1 MKLSNEWFAVA
12 YNTDGGEVVLRGRMH
27 LDVVREQFPMLIE
40 MQWKIK
46 GDEKG
51 MPTDVESD
59 VIDNVMHIVCEAVER
74 SEKGVLTAVH
84 TGAGRVRYLFYAMS
98 VDDFMQQ
105 IEALLQRLQA
115 LPLTIA
121 AKPDASWQEYTEM
134 IARCAMQ

>member
-1 MKLSNEWFAVA
+1 M
-12 YNTDGGEVVLRGRMH
+12 RGRMH
-27 LDVVREQFPMLIE
+27 LDVVRPQFPMLIE

-59 VIDNVMHIVCEAVER
+59 VIDNVMNIVCEAVER

-84 TGAGRVRYLFYAMS
+84 TGADRVRYLFYATS

-121 AKPDASWQEYTEM
+121 AKPDASWQEYTGM